1 MKKKHYHYFIP
12 KIIDEAQVESI
23 FFYYRAELIDRL
35 KNGLIGD
42 INEEMSNVDEEEFDF
57 DYEDD
62 FDVWRKNNGFNFNE
76 KRDWFLIDF
85 MRINDTN

>member
-1 MKKKHYHYFIP
+1 MI
-12 KIIDEAQVESI
+12 
-23 FFYYRAELIDRL
+23 ELIDRL

-62 FDVWRKNNGFNFNE
+62 FDVWERGRLGKGG
-76 KRDWFLIDF
+76 KMKDWWYDWF
-85 MRINDTN
+85 MRMNLKIFTKALVKG

>member
-1 MKKKHYHYFIP
+1 MI
-12 KIIDEAQVESI
+12 
-23 FFYYRAELIDRL
+23 ELIDRL

-62 FDVWRKNNGFNFNE
+62 FDV
-76 KRDWFLIDF
+76 
-85 MRINDTN
+85 